1 MYKAVFCILKSYPIL
16 SFYEGL
22 IRANLNSMSC
32 IVRPMLM
39 KDRGKLVIWPAY
51 IDKTKSRREGRIVS
65 RKTSV
70 ESPTINEINQAA
82 QKLGLNPEVEA
93 DKAYPRSWW
102 DTKGRVLIDNTA
114 PKTHLSRRIC
124 SAIKE
129 MRS

>member
-1 MYKAVFCILKSYPIL
+1 
-16 SFYEGL
+16 
-22 IRANLNSMSC
+22 MSC
-32 IVRPMLM
+32 IVRLMLM

-51 IDKTKSRREGRIVS
+51 IDKTKSRRDGRIIS

-70 ESPTINEINQAA
+70 ESPTLNEINLAA
-82 QKLGLNPEVEA
+82 QKLGLNPELEA

-102 DTKGRVLIDNTA
+102 EASGRVLIDNAA

>member
-1 MYKAVFCILKSYPIL
+1 
-16 SFYEGL
+16 
-22 IRANLNSMSC
+22 MSC
-32 IVRPMLM
+32 IVKSMLM
-39 KDRGKLVIWPAY
+39 KERGKLVIWPAY
-51 IDKTKSRREGRIVS
+51 IDKTKSRRDGRIVS

-102 DTKGRVLIDNTA
+102 EIKGRVLIDNTA

-124 SAIKE
+124 AAIKE